1 VKYTAL
7 LLNLIAAGMLVWG
20 VAGAASLMGARTS
33 VMRPPVVELRP
44 LSDKDISAQAD
55 IAKALTAIA
64 SLGERRHKG
73 VELARA
79 ALIAQ
84 PAPGMP
90 GTIAAAMP
98 TRTVTLLARHSEG
111 YTAVVDGA
119 LVRVGARLSHGG
131 RVIDI
136 SDGRVTIAEMN
147 GKQTLTVAVDSL
159 RVGTLQTRVSE
170 GGRQGGV
177 AP

>member
-1 VKYTAL
+1 MKYTAL
-7 LLNLIAAGMLVWG
+7 LLNLIAASMLVWG
-20 VAGAASLMGARTS
+20 VAGAASLMGARTF

-44 LSDKDISAQAD
+44 LADKDVSAQAD
-55 IAKALTAIA
+55 IARALTAIT

-73 VELARA
+73 VALARA

-90 GTIAAAMP
+90 GAVAAAMP
-98 TRTVTLLARHSEG
+98 TRTVTLLAKHSEG

-131 RVIDI
+131 RVLAIADDHI
-136 SDGRVTIAEMN
+136 TIAEVN

-159 RVGTLQTRVSE
+159 RVGTLQTRGTD
-170 GGRQGGV
+170 GGRQGGF